1 MLKAQALAVLRRKR
15 KTIMSATYVVCSNLI
30 CIFFLEIIIKYKLR
44 EIADSKEM
52 VYSQANRGMFELPQ
66 SGLLGK

>member
-15 KTIMSATYVVCSNLI
+15 KTIMYATYVVCSNLI
-30 CIFFLEIIIKYKLR
+30 CIFLEIIIKYKLR

-52 VYSQANRGMFELPQ
+52 V
-66 SGLLGK
+66 